1 MPKQVDHQ
9 QRRSELAEALWRIA
23 ERDGFAATTVRH
35 VAAEAGVSVGMV
47 QHYFSTKDE
56 MLLFALQWVGEEFGG
71 RITAKVGAL
80 PEPRD
85 PYEVIWIVL
94 SERLPASARDRAY
107 VQALVAWLGRAI
119 ANPALAR
126 YMADGTRLLRDHL
139 TGWLR
144 EAQDAGRVAAGLD
157 PVHAADA
164 LLALTDGLSSHLLQ
178 GLHTPDEALAV
189 LRDHLNHLFGRTGEP
204 LAT

>member
-1 MPKQVDHQ
+1 VPKQVDHR

-23 ERDGFAATTVRH
+23 ERDGLAATTVRH

-85 PYEVIWIVL
+85 PYDVVWVVL
-94 SERLPASARDRAY
+94 SERLPSRPRERVY
-107 VQALVAWLGRAI
+107 VQALVAWIGRAI
-119 ANPALAR
+119 ANPELAR

-139 TGWLR
+139 AGRLR
-144 EAQDAGRVAAGLD
+144 EAQEAGRVATGLD